1 MPNLLLEYCWIKPV
15 NQASAEDTAAV
26 ARLYAVCGEVLA

>member
-1 MPNLLLEYCWIKPV
+1 MCNLLLEYCWPSQV
-15 NQASAEDTAAV
+15 NQASAEDTPAV